1 MTAPVSIEFF
11 TTLGC
16 NRCAAAKTTLLD
28 LISELG
34 QENFF
39 YREVD
44 IVEEVDHAVELG
56 VLSSSSIAIN
66 GELIFAAMPSISKLR
81 TALETSMLARKLVK
95 NE

>member
-1 MTAPVSIEFF
+1 MTALVSIEI
-11 TTLGC
+11 LY
-16 NRCAAAKTTLLD
+16 NARMQSLAAAKRTLLD

-34 QENFF
+34 QENSF

-66 GELIFAAMPSISKLR
+66 GELIFAAMPSVSKLR
-81 TALETSMLARKLVK
+81 TALETSISARKLVK